1 MFSYYN
7 DMSLL
12 LGDYYVS
19 KMIDVVPVFGGEG
32 KLLEYWAFNL
42 TYNLP
47 LSIRR
52 VILDN
57 KLKRE

>member
-1 MFSYYN
+1 
-7 DMSLL
+7 MSLL